1 MISSYYDQLLTE
13 TEQRGVDL
21 KRAVLHAGIPD
32 STYYRWKNL
41 TSNPSIGNTLKVYES
56 IIKLG
61 K

>member
-32 STYYRWKNL
+32 STYYR
-41 TSNPSIGNTLKVYES
+41 
-56 IIKLG
+56 
-61 K
+61 